1 MACGTQILL
10 SWVRCPGKESLAEEE
25 EGLGGGDWE
34 GKIRGD
40 GESME
45 GERGQE
51 MGRERDGEEKG
62 WGGGERGEHS
72 IDGSRGEG

>member
-1 MACGTQILL
+1 M
-10 SWVRCPGKESLAEEE
+10 
-25 EGLGGGDWE
+25 GGGDWE